1 MKHFLPPCEVHLV
14 KYTFHEWPHGA
25 ELLQGYTTTGIRN
38 LWDSIY
44 CGYVA
49 FNPKPL
55 RWGARREGMK
65 RHNTAPYPTLKAS
78 DPSPCYSCTLPFPS
92 SLISKMQLHRS
103 VRKIKLL
110 EHAGGTLTSN
120 IFSNITA
127 NPLLFSLEASY
138 PTCYF
143 ISCLF
148 HSSHFLLFNFM
159 QFGRTASSN

>member
-1 MKHFLPPCEVHLV
+1 
-14 KYTFHEWPHGA
+14 
-25 ELLQGYTTTGIRN
+25 
-38 LWDSIY
+38 
-44 CGYVA
+44 
-49 FNPKPL
+49 
-55 RWGARREGMK
+55 MK

-120 IFSNITA
+120 IFSNITS

-159 QFGRTASSN
+159 QFGRTASSNYYEAHTTLRKILQKSPVFSSLLELIHVSWIQAYNASFPLHFTPICRHYR